1 MPDASTISAGF
12 SSTATTFYLRTP
24 DAQRVH
30 VRLAGTADG
39 EPWLVLHGGPGSGC
53 SAAMAQWFDPRRHR
67 VVMPD
72 QRGAGR
78 SRPAGCLR
86 RNTVGALLADLEQ
99 LRRALGI
106 ERWGVVGGSWG
117 AALALAYAAQC
128 PHAVAAVVL
137 RGTFLTGRDDVLAL
151 FSPRHGGSRML
162 HCVKAR
168 GERLPDARAR
178 LLTVSRLLQSG
189 TPVQKRDTAAA
200 WQASEQALLGLS
212 PASPTRRQPRR
223 ERMAAVNKYRIQAH
237 YLRNRAGLGKPAL
250 LRAARVIGA
259 HGLPVTLLHG
269 RADKVCR
276 PANALR
282 LQAAM
287 PGARLAWVDG
297 GHLAAGLM
305 RDALV
310 AAIRAA
316 GWQR

>member
-12 SSTATTFYLRTP
+12 SDAATTFHLRTP

-30 VRLAGTADG
+30 VRLAGAADG

-78 SRPAGCLR
+78 S
-86 RNTVGALLADLEQ
+86 
-99 LRRALGI
+99 LGI

-128 PHAVAAVVL
+128 PHAVAALVL
-137 RGTFLTGRDDVLAL
+137 RGSFLTGRDDVLAL
-151 FSPRHGGSRML
+151 FSPRHGGRRML
-162 HCVKAR
+162 HCVKAW

-200 WQASEQALLGLS
+200 WQASEQAWLGLS
-212 PASPTRRQPRR
+212 PASHSRRQRR
-223 ERMAAVNKYRIQAH
+223 PERMAAVNKYRIQAH

-250 LRAARVIGA
+250 LSAARVIGA

-297 GHLAAGLM
+297 GHLAAGAM